1 MALLPHFLSFRQ
13 VGIDWYPQCKLV
25 RDVPTYANQAENPA
39 GSWHFARPQL
49 AQRYL
54 QTFQIGLVSAQ
65 ALFAPRRMGKSEFLE
80 QDLIPAAQKS
90 GLLTAYLN
98 LWDAREHPRGALI
111 SALARAGSPRGL
123 SALIKK
129 LKTPLKKVKASA
141 KLSGIAECSLEAE
154 LTEDPRIAGP
164 ALSELLRSFDRADR
178 TLLLVLDEAQVL
190 ASPVHSDLAHSLR
203 AGLDI
208 RKQTIKVIFAG
219 SSESSLR
226 RMFGRATEPFYNWAP
241 IEPFERLG
249 AEFVIAMT
257 HKVNQLSRYPL
268 SASEALHAFEAL
280 KRTPE
285 FFRRYLQRYLA
296 HAELGPRA
304 ALDDTFAQVFNDSG
318 YRTAWGRLLPAD
330 KAVLRAL
337 AQGVNDLHSLPARN
351 RLGEELG
358 LGKAAPLDTPKNALR
373 RLQKD
378 ELVVKLEY
386 GHYQIQDEGFI
397 EWLRQLE
404 LEE

>member
-1 MALLPHFLSFRQ
+1 ML
-13 VGIDWYPQCKLV
+13 DWYTAYQPL
-25 RDVPTYANQAENPA
+25 PTMPKNRPDP
-39 GSWHFARPQL
+39 WHFARPQL
-49 AQRYL
+49 AQKYL
-54 QTFQIGLVSAQ
+54 RTFQIGLVSAQ

-111 SALARAGSPRGL
+111 TTLARASSPRGL

-129 LKTPLKKVKASA
+129 LKSPLKKVKASGKVA
-141 KLSGIAECSLEAE
+141 GIAEGSLEAE
-154 LTEDPRIAGP
+154 LTEDPGMSGP

-190 ASPVHSDLAHSLR
+190 ASPAHSDLAHSLR

-208 RKQTIKVIFAG
+208 RKQTIKVVFAG

-249 AEFVIAMT
+249 SEFVTAMT

-268 SASEALHAFEAL
+268 SEREALRAFEAL

-296 HAELGPRA
+296 YAELGPRA
-304 ALDDTFAQVFNDSG
+304 ALDDTLSHVFSDSG
-318 YRTAWGRLLPAD
+318 YRTTWQRLLPAD
-330 KAVLRAL
+330 QSVLRAL
-337 AQGVNDLHSLPARN
+337 AQGVGDLHSIPARK
-351 RLGEELG
+351 RLGQELG

-386 GHYQIQDEGFI
+386 GRYQIQDEGLV

>member
-1 MALLPHFLSFRQ
+1 MRKNKP
-13 VGIDWYPQCKLV
+13 DP
-25 RDVPTYANQAENPA
+25 
-39 GSWHFARPQL
+39 WHFARPEL
-49 AQRYL
+49 AKKYL
-54 QTFQIGLVSAQ
+54 QTFEIGLISAQ

-80 QDLIPAAQKS
+80 QDLIPAAHKS

-98 LWDAREHPRGALI
+98 LWDARDHPRGALI
-111 SALARAGSPRGL
+111 TALARAGSPRGL

-129 LKTPLKKVKASA
+129 LKAPLKKVKASA
-141 KLSGIAECSLEAE
+141 KVSGIAEGSLEAE
-154 LTEDPRIAGP
+154 LTEDPAIAGS

-178 TLLLVLDEAQVL
+178 TLLLILDEAQVL
-190 ASPVHSDLAHSLR
+190 ASPAHSDLAHSLR
-203 AGLDI
+203 AGLDV
-208 RKQTIKVIFAG
+208 RKQTIKVVFAG

-249 AEFVIAMT
+249 AEFVTAMA

-268 SASEALHAFEAL
+268 SEREALRAFEAL

-296 HAELGPRA
+296 YAELGSRA
-304 ALDDTFAQVFNDSG
+304 ALDDTLAHVFNDSG
-318 YRTAWGRLLPAD
+318 YRAAWARLLPAD

-337 AQGVNDLHSLPARN
+337 AQDVSDLHSLSARK

-386 GHYQIQDEGFI
+386 GHYQIQDEGFV

>member
-1 MALLPHFLSFRQ
+1 MQKSKP
-13 VGIDWYPQCKLV
+13 DP
-25 RDVPTYANQAENPA
+25 
-39 GSWHFARPQL
+39 WHFARPIL
-49 AQRYL
+49 ARKYL
-54 QTFQIGLVSAQ
+54 QIFQVGLISAQ

-80 QDLIPAAQKS
+80 RDLIPAAQKS

-111 SALARAGSPRGL
+111 GALARASSPRGL
-123 SALIKK
+123 SGLLKK
-129 LKTPLKKVKASA
+129 LRSPLKKVRASA
-141 KLSGIAECSLEAE
+141 KISGVAEGALEAE
-154 LTEDPRIAGP
+154 LIEDPRIAGT
-164 ALSELLRSFDRADR
+164 ALSDLLRSFDRADR

-190 ASPVHSDLAHSLR
+190 ASPAHSDLAHSLR
-203 AGLDI
+203 AGLDV
-208 RKQTIKVIFAG
+208 RKQTIKVVFAG

-249 AEFVIAMT
+249 AEFVTAMT

-268 SASEALHAFEAL
+268 SEREALRAFEAL

-296 HAELGPRA
+296 YAELGSRA
-304 ALDDTFAQVFNDSG
+304 ALDDTLEHVFNNSG
-318 YRTAWGRLLPAD
+318 YRTVWARLLPAD
-330 KAVLRAL
+330 RAVLMAL
-337 AQGVNDLHSLPARN
+337 AQGVNDLHSLPGRQ

-386 GHYQIQDEGFI
+386 GHYQIQDEGFVD
-397 EWLRQLE
+397 WLRQME

>member
-1 MALLPHFLSFRQ
+1 VDP
-13 VGIDWYPQCKLV
+13 
-25 RDVPTYANQAENPA
+25 
-39 GSWHFARPQL
+39 WHFARPEL
-49 AQRYL
+49 ARKYL
-54 QTFQIGLVSAQ
+54 QTLEIGLISAQ

-80 QDLIPAAQKS
+80 QDLIPAAQKF

-98 LWDAREHPRGALI
+98 LWDAREHPRGAVI

-129 LKTPLKKVKASA
+129 LKGPLKKVKASA
-141 KLSGIAECSLEAE
+141 KVTGLAEGSLEAE
-154 LTEDPRIAGP
+154 LAEDPKFTGP
-164 ALSELLRSFDRADR
+164 ALSELLRSFDRPNR
-178 TLLLVLDEAQVL
+178 RLLLVLDEAQVL
-190 ASPVHSDLAHSLR
+190 ASPANSDLTHSLR

-249 AEFVIAMT
+249 AEFVTAMT
-257 HKVNQLSRYPL
+257 LKVNQLSRYPL
-268 SASEALHAFEAL
+268 SEREALRAFEAL

-285 FFRRYLQRYLA
+285 FFRRYLQRYLSY
-296 HAELGPRA
+296 AELGSRA
-304 ALDDTFAQVFNDSG
+304 ALDDTLAHVFSDSG
-318 YRTAWGRLLPAD
+318 YRTTWDRLLPAD

-337 AQGVNDLHSLPARN
+337 AQEVSDLHSLAARK

-358 LGKAAPLDTPKNALR
+358 LGKPAPLDTPKNALR

-378 ELVVKLEY
+378 ELVMKLEY
-386 GHYQIQDEGFI
+386 GHYQIQDEGFV

>member
-1 MALLPHFLSFRQ
+1 MPKRKP
-13 VGIDWYPQCKLV
+13 DP
-25 RDVPTYANQAENPA
+25 
-39 GSWHFARPQL
+39 WHFARPEL
-49 AQRYL
+49 AQKYL
-54 QTFQIGLVSAQ
+54 QTFEIGLISAQ

-80 QDLIPAAQKS
+80 QDLIPAARKS

-111 SALARAGSPRGL
+111 GALARAGSPRGL
-123 SALIKK
+123 AALIRKFRA
-129 LKTPLKKVKASA
+129 PLKKVKASA
-141 KLSGIAECSLEAE
+141 KISGVAEGSLEAE
-154 LTEDPRIAGP
+154 ISDDPKIAGP
-164 ALSELLRSFDRADR
+164 VLSELLRSFDRVER
-178 TLLLVLDEAQVL
+178 RLLLVLDEAQVL
-190 ASPVHSDLAHSLR
+190 ASATHSDLAHTLR
-203 AGLDI
+203 AGLDV
-208 RKQTIKVIFAG
+208 RKQTIKVVFAG

-249 AEFVIAMT
+249 AEFVTAMT

-268 SASEALHAFEAL
+268 SEREALRAFEAL

-296 HAELGPRA
+296 YAELGSRA
-304 ALDDTFAQVFNDSG
+304 ALEDTLAHVFNDSG
-318 YRTAWGRLLPAD
+318 YRTTWKRLLPAD

-337 AQGVNDLHSLPARN
+337 AQGVSDLHSLPARE
-351 RLGEELG
+351 RLGEDLG

-373 RLQKD
+373 RLQKE
-378 ELVVKLEY
+378 ELVVRLEY
-386 GHYQIQDEGFI
+386 GHYQIQDESFV

>member
-1 MALLPHFLSFRQ
+1 MQNNKP
-13 VGIDWYPQCKLV
+13 DP
-25 RDVPTYANQAENPA
+25 
-39 GSWHFARPQL
+39 WHFARPLL
-49 AQRYL
+49 AQKYL
-54 QTFQIGLVSAQ
+54 KTFRVGLLSAQ

-80 QDLIPAAQKS
+80 QDLIPAARKT

-111 SALARAGSPRGL
+111 GTLARAGSPRGISGL
-123 SALIKK
+123 LKK
-129 LKTPLKKVKASA
+129 LKSPLKKVRASA
-141 KLSGIAECSLEAE
+141 KITGIAEGSLEAE
-154 LTEDPRIAGP
+154 LIEDSRVAGT
-164 ALSELLRSFDRADR
+164 ALSDLLRSFDRADR
-178 TLLLVLDEAQVL
+178 KLLLVLDEAQVL
-190 ASPVHSDLAHSLR
+190 ASPAHSDLAHSLR
-203 AGLDI
+203 AGLDV

-249 AEFVIAMT
+249 AEFVTAMT

-268 SASEALHAFEAL
+268 SEREALRAFDAL

-296 HAELGPRA
+296 YAELGSRA
-304 ALDDTFAQVFNDSG
+304 ALDDTLEHVFSSSG
-318 YRTAWGRLLPAD
+318 YRTVWARLLPAD
-330 KAVLRAL
+330 KAVLMAL
-337 AQGVNDLHSLPARN
+337 AHGVSDLHSLPARQ
-351 RLGEELG
+351 RLAEDLG

-373 RLQKD
+373 RLQKE
-378 ELVVKLEY
+378 ELVVKLAY
-386 GHYQIQDEGFI
+386 GRYQIQDEGFVD
-397 EWLRQLE
+397 WLRQIE

>member
-1 MALLPHFLSFRQ
+1 MSIGKP
-13 VGIDWYPQCKLV
+13 DP
-25 RDVPTYANQAENPA
+25 
-39 GSWHFARPQL
+39 WHFARPEL

-54 QTFQIGLVSAQ
+54 QTFRVGLISAQ

-98 LWDAREHPRGALI
+98 LWDAREHPGGALV
-111 SALARAGSPRGL
+111 SALARASSPRGL

-129 LKTPLKKVKASA
+129 LKAPLKKVKASA
-141 KLSGIAECSLEAE
+141 KVSGVAEGSLEAE
-154 LTEDPRIAGP
+154 LAEDPGIAGP
-164 ALSELLRSFDRADR
+164 ALSELLRGFDRADR
-178 TLLLVLDEAQVL
+178 PLLLVLDEAQVL
-190 ASPVHSDLAHSLR
+190 ASPAHSDLAHSLR
-203 AGLDI
+203 AGLDV
-208 RKQTIKVIFAG
+208 RKQTIKVVFAG

-249 AEFVIAMT
+249 AEFVTAMT
-257 HKVNQLSRYPL
+257 RKVNQLSRYPL
-268 SASEALHAFEAL
+268 SEREALRAFETL

-296 HAELGPRA
+296 YAELGPRA
-304 ALDDTFAQVFNDSG
+304 ALDDTLAHVFNDSD
-318 YRTAWGRLLPAD
+318 YRTAWARLLPAD
-330 KAVLRAL
+330 KAILRAL
-337 AQGVNDLHSLPARN
+337 AQGVSDLYSLPARS

-358 LGKAAPLDTPKNALR
+358 LAKAAPPDTPKNALR

-386 GHYQIQDEGFI
+386 GQYRIQDEGFV
-397 EWLRQLE
+397 EWVRQLE

>member
-1 MALLPHFLSFRQ
+1 MQNNKP
-13 VGIDWYPQCKLV
+13 DP
-25 RDVPTYANQAENPA
+25 
-39 GSWHFARPQL
+39 WHFARPLL
-49 AQRYL
+49 AQKYL
-54 QTFQIGLVSAQ
+54 KTFRVGLLSAQ

-80 QDLIPAAQKS
+80 QDLIPAARKT

-111 SALARAGSPRGL
+111 GTLARAGSPRGISGL
-123 SALIKK
+123 LKK
-129 LKTPLKKVKASA
+129 LKSPLKKVRASA
-141 KLSGIAECSLEAE
+141 KITGIAEGSLEAE
-154 LTEDPRIAGP
+154 LIEDSRVAGT
-164 ALSELLRSFDRADR
+164 ALSDLLRSFDRADR
-178 TLLLVLDEAQVL
+178 KLLLVLDEAQVL
-190 ASPVHSDLAHSLR
+190 ASPAHSDLAHSLR
-203 AGLDI
+203 AGLDV

-249 AEFVIAMT
+249 AEFVTAMT

-268 SASEALHAFEAL
+268 SEREALRAFDAL

-296 HAELGPRA
+296 YAELGSRA
-304 ALDDTFAQVFNDSG
+304 ALDDTLEHVFSSSG
-318 YRTAWGRLLPAD
+318 YRTVWARLLPAD
-330 KAVLRAL
+330 KAVLMAL
-337 AQGVNDLHSLPARN
+337 AHGVSDLHSLPARQ
-351 RLGEELG
+351 RLAEDLG

-373 RLQKD
+373 RLQKE

-386 GHYQIQDEGFI
+386 GHYQIQDEGFVD
-397 EWLRQLE
+397 WLRQIE

>member
-1 MALLPHFLSFRQ
+1 MTKSKTDP
-13 VGIDWYPQCKLV
+13 
-25 RDVPTYANQAENPA
+25 
-39 GSWHFARPQL
+39 WHFARPEL
-49 AQRYL
+49 AQKYL
-54 QTFQIGLVSAQ
+54 QTFRVGLISAQ

-98 LWDAREHPRGALI
+98 LWDAREHPRGALV
-111 SALARAGSPRGL
+111 STLARARTSRGL
-123 SALIKK
+123 SALMKK
-129 LKTPLKKVKASA
+129 LRAPLKKVKASG
-141 KLSGIAECSLEAE
+141 KISGLAEGSLEAE
-154 LTEDPRIAGP
+154 MADDPSVAGA
-164 ALSELLRSFDRADR
+164 ALSELLRGFDRADR
-178 TLLLVLDEAQVL
+178 PLLLILDEAQVL
-190 ASPVHSDLAHSLR
+190 ASPAHSDLAHSLR

-208 RKQTIKVIFAG
+208 RKQTIKVVFAG

-249 AEFVIAMT
+249 AEFVTAMT
-257 HKVNQLSRYPL
+257 QKINQLSRYPL
-268 SASEALHAFEAL
+268 SEREALRAFEAL

-296 HAELGPRA
+296 YAELGPRA
-304 ALDDTFAQVFNDSG
+304 ALDDTRAHVFNDSD
-318 YRTAWGRLLPAD
+318 YRTTWARLLPAD

-386 GHYQIQDEGFI
+386 GQYHIQDEGLV

-404 LEE
+404 LED

>member
-1 MALLPHFLSFRQ
+1 MSRSSADP
-13 VGIDWYPQCKLV
+13 
-25 RDVPTYANQAENPA
+25 
-39 GSWHFARPQL
+39 WHFARPEL
-49 AQRYL
+49 ARKYL
-54 QTFQIGLVSAQ
+54 RTFEIGLISAQ

-80 QDLIPAAQKS
+80 QDLIPAAQKF

-98 LWDAREHPRGALI
+98 LWDAREHPRGAVI

-129 LKTPLKKVKASA
+129 LKGPLKKVKASA
-141 KLSGIAECSLEAE
+141 KVTGLAEGSLEAE
-154 LTEDPRIAGP
+154 LAEDPKFTGP
-164 ALSELLRSFDRADR
+164 ALSELLRSFDRPNR
-178 TLLLVLDEAQVL
+178 RLLLVLDEAQVL
-190 ASPVHSDLAHSLR
+190 ASPVNSDLTHSLR

-249 AEFVIAMT
+249 AEFVTAMT
-257 HKVNQLSRYPL
+257 LKVNQLSRYPL
-268 SASEALHAFEAL
+268 SEREALRAFEAL

-285 FFRRYLQRYLA
+285 FFRRYLQRYLSY
-296 HAELGPRA
+296 AELGSRA
-304 ALDDTFAQVFNDSG
+304 ALDDTLAHVFSDSG
-318 YRTAWGRLLPAD
+318 YRTTWDRLLPAD

-337 AQGVNDLHSLPARN
+337 AQEVSDLHSLAARK

-358 LGKAAPLDTPKNALR
+358 LGKPAPLDTPKNALR

-378 ELVVKLEY
+378 ELVMKLEY
-386 GHYQIQDEGFI
+386 GHYQIQDEGFV

>member
-1 MALLPHFLSFRQ
+1 MTKSKADP
-13 VGIDWYPQCKLV
+13 
-25 RDVPTYANQAENPA
+25 
-39 GSWHFARPQL
+39 WHFARPEL

-54 QTFQIGLVSAQ
+54 QTFRVGLISAQ

-98 LWDAREHPRGALI
+98 LWDAREHPRGALV
-111 SALARAGSPRGL
+111 STLARASTPRGL
-123 SALIKK
+123 AALMKK
-129 LKTPLKKVKASA
+129 LRAPLKKVKASA
-141 KLSGIAECSLEAE
+141 KISGLAEGSLEAE
-154 LTEDPRIAGP
+154 MADDPSVAGA
-164 ALSELLRSFDRADR
+164 ALSELLRGFDRADR
-178 TLLLVLDEAQVL
+178 PLLLILDEAQVL
-190 ASPVHSDLAHSLR
+190 ASPAHSDLVHSLR

-208 RKQTIKVIFAG
+208 RKQTIKVVFAG

-249 AEFVIAMT
+249 AEFVTAMT
-257 HKVNQLSRYPL
+257 QKVNQLSRYPL
-268 SASEALHAFEAL
+268 SEREALRAFEAL

-296 HAELGPRA
+296 YAELGPRA
-304 ALDDTFAQVFNDSG
+304 ALDDTRAHVFNDSD
-318 YRTAWGRLLPAD
+318 YRTTWARLLPAD

-337 AQGVNDLHSLPARN
+337 AQGVSDLHSLPARN

-386 GHYQIQDEGFI
+386 GQYHIQDEGLV

-404 LEE
+404 LED